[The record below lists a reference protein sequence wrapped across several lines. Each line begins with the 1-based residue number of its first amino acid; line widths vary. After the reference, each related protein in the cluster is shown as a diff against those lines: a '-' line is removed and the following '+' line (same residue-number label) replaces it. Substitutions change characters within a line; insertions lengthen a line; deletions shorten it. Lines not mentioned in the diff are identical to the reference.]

1 MELAVVQ
8 KAQSVDRNAVCRLID
23 AEKVVCLERSDGY
36 IEEILADQD
45 VDTESIIKRLQDGC
59 IEILKEHY
67 DIEYSNDK
75 SNIYI
80 LENKFNPQLAK
91 TLGVDQGPLFA
102 ELASGK
108 SVRVGGRLIMPN
120 EVRSTVK
127 KVLKIN

>member
-1 MELAVVQ
+1 
-8 KAQSVDRNAVCRLID
+8 
-23 AEKVVCLERSDGY
+23 
-36 IEEILADQD
+36 EEILADQG
-45 VDTESIIKRLQDGC
+45 VDIAKLIDRLQDGC

-67 DIEYSNDK
+67 DIEYSNDN

-108 SVRVGGRLIMPN
+108 PVCIDGKLIKPN
-120 EVRSTVK
+120 EVHSMVK
-127 KVLKIN
+127 KALKIN